1 MVRVLVVSIALVVS
15 ASALAD
21 IVSVTVFPDRASVVR
36 QFEVELSGQRGEIVH
51 DDLPLALN
59 RDSLRL
65 SARGPEGLRLGAYRL
80 STLRGSEQTSPRA
93 RALQRQLDEL
103 RDQRDELHDGLRR
116 RELQLDLLR
125 SLGQGDSPQGG
136 TNIQAGLAAL
146 ERFGNEVQRLLD
158 EQRALTREQR
168 ELSRDIERLER
179 ELADLAQPG
188 RDRLGLSLAWESP
201 QEGTAI
207 ITLEYTIHAASW
219 RPVYEWRLDTEQAE
233 LELIQFAEVQQ
244 RSGEDWSEV
253 ELTLSL
259 ARPAAGGQ
267 LPRLMPWWVDVQ
279 PETLERVAVT
289 GARVRGAADSVAF
302 APAPPP
308 VAEADAQWAGAEL
321 DDRAF
326 GQAWTVPGRS
336 TVAADNQ
343 PQRFALQTQHL
354 DVALSVRA
362 VPLRQP
368 AAWLFAEARYKA
380 DAALP
385 AGSVTLFQDN
395 VLVGQHRFNGL
406 APGGELAASFG
417 VDDRI
422 TIEVNLQEDSR
433 SREGRIRRSIR
444 LQRVHEVVVTSA
456 HRRPINFTLL
466 DRKPVSR
473 DDRIDVSLT
482 SGTPTPSAENV
493 DDQPGVLAWARELAP
508 DSETRFTLG
517 YRIEHPEDLEGVIG
531 W

>member
-1 MVRVLVVSIALVVS
+1 MFRLMIVSIALAFSVA
-15 ASALAD
+15 ASAD
-21 IVSVTVFPDRASVVR
+21 IVSVTVFPDRATVVR
-36 QFEVELSGQRGEIVH
+36 QFEVELEGQRGEIVH
-51 DDLPLALN
+51 DDLPISLN

-65 SARGPEGLRLGAYRL
+65 SARGPEGMRLGSYRF
-80 STLRGSEQTSPRA
+80 SNVRGSEQTSPRA

-103 RDQRDELHDGLRR
+103 RDQRDELDDGLRR

-168 ELSRDIERLER
+168 DLTQGIERLER

-201 QEGTAI
+201 QEGTAL

-219 RPVYEWRLDTEQAE
+219 RPVYEWRLDSETAE

-259 ARPAAGGQ
+259 ARPEAGGQ
-267 LPRLMPWWVDVQ
+267 LPDLTPWWVDVR
-279 PETLERVAVT
+279 PDTLERVAVT
-289 GARVRGAADSVAF
+289 GARLRSAADSAAF
-302 APAPPP
+302 APAPPMM
-308 VAEADAQWAGAEL
+308 AEADADWTGAQL

-336 TVAADNQ
+336 AVASDNQ
-343 PQRFALQTQHL
+343 PQRFALQTRHL

-362 VPLRQP
+362 VPLRQA
-368 AAWLFAEARYKA
+368 AAWLFAEAVY
-380 DAALP
+380 DGEAALP

-406 APGGELAASFG
+406 APGGSLAASFG

-456 HRRPINFTLL
+456 HSRAIEFTLM
-466 DRKPVSR
+466 DRQPVSR
-473 DDRIDVSLT
+473 DDRI
-482 SGTPTPSAENV
+482 
-493 DDQPGVLAWARELAP
+493 
-508 DSETRFTLG
+508 
-517 YRIEHPEDLEGVIG
+517 
-531 W
+531 

>member
-1 MVRVLVVSIALVVS
+1 MVRLILVSIALLFS

-51 DDLPLALN
+51 DDLPIGLD

-65 SARGPEGLRLGAYRL
+65 TARGPDGLRLGSYRFA
-80 STLRGSEQTSPRA
+80 TLRGSEQTSPRA
-93 RALQRQLDEL
+93 RALQRQLDQL
-103 RDQRDELHDGLRR
+103 RDQLDELDDGLLR

-125 SLGQGDSPQGG
+125 SLGQGESPQGG
-136 TNIQAGLAAL
+136 SNIQAGLAAL

-158 EQRALTREQR
+158 EQRTLTREQR
-168 ELSRDIERLER
+168 ALEQDIERLER
-179 ELADLAQPG
+179 ELSDLAQPA
-188 RDRLGLSLAWESP
+188 RDRLGLSLAWESAE
-201 QEGTAI
+201 EGTAM
-207 ITLEYTIHAASW
+207 ITLEYTVRAASW
-219 RPVYEWRLDTEQAE
+219 RPVYEWRLNSEEAE

-244 RSGEDWSEV
+244 RSGEDWSDV

-267 LPRLMPWWVDVQ
+267 LPRLMPWWVDVR
-279 PETLERVAVT
+279 PETQERLSVT
-289 GARVRGAADSVAF
+289 GARQRSTADSIAYAVA
-302 APAPPP
+302 PQM
-308 VAEADAQWAGAEL
+308 AEADAEWTGAEL

-343 PQRFALQTQHL
+343 AQRFALQTQHL

-368 AAWLFAEARYKA
+368 SAWLFAEGRYEGE
-380 DAALP
+380 AALP

-395 VLVGQHRFNGL
+395 VLVGQHRFNGM

-456 HRRPINFTLL
+456 HGRPINFTLL

-517 YRIEHPEDLEGVIG
+517 YRIDHPEDLEGVIG

>member
-1 MVRVLVVSIALVVS
+1 MFRWMMVFAMLGFSMV
-15 ASALAD
+15 ASAE

-36 QFEVELSGQRGEIVH
+36 QFEVELSGGQGEIVR
-51 DDLPLALN
+51 DDLPLGLN

-65 SARGPEGLRLGAYRL
+65 SARGPEGLRLGSYRFI
-80 STLRGSEQTSPRA
+80 TVRGSEQTSPRA

-103 RDQRDELHDGLRR
+103 RDQHDELDDGLRR

-125 SLGQGDSPQGG
+125 SLRSSDGPDAGAP
-136 TNIQAGLAAL
+136 IHAGLNLL
-146 ERFGNEVQRLLD
+146 ERFGDEVQRLLD

-168 ELSRDIERLER
+168 EITRDIERLER

-188 RDRLGLSLAWESP
+188 RDRLTLSLAWQSA
-201 QEGTAI
+201 QEGTAT
-207 ITLEYTIHAASW
+207 ITLEYTVHAASW
-219 RPVYEWRLDTEQAE
+219 RPVYEWRLDSEQAE

-244 RSGEDWSEV
+244 RSGEDWSNV

-267 LPRLMPWWVDVQ
+267 LPRLAPWWVDVQ
-279 PETLERVAVT
+279 PAMERVAVT
-289 GARVRGAADSVAF
+289 GARIRGAADSVAF
-302 APAPPP
+302 APAPAM
-308 VAEADAQWAGAEL
+308 AEADAEWTGAEL

-326 GQAWTVPGRS
+326 GQAWSVPGRS

-343 PQRFALQTQHL
+343 PQRFALQSQFL

-368 AAWLFAEARYKA
+368 AAWLFAEGRYEGE
-380 DAALP
+380 AALP
-385 AGSVTLFQDN
+385 AGPVTLFQDN
-395 VLVGQHRFNGL
+395 VLVGQHRFSGL
-406 APGGELAASFG
+406 APGAELAASFG

-422 TIEVNLQEDSR
+422 TIDVNLQEDSR

-444 LQRVHEVVVTSA
+444 LQRVHEMVVSSA
-456 HRRPINFTLL
+456 HNRPITFTLL

-473 DDRIDVSLT
+473 DDRIEVSLA

-493 DDQPGVLAWARELAP
+493 DGQPGVLAWTRELAP
-508 DSETRFTLG
+508 GSETRFTLG
-517 YRIEHPEDLEGVIG
+517 YRLEHPEDLDGLSG